1 MRIEEIEIGSQ
12 VTLEVCQGSHK
23 IEFKT
28 EVVRTIDGCVL
39 TDTVTHNNHVL
50 KFDTQQVKVNLISV
64 DEDAGKLYIWEN
76 CVVRNI
82 INGGHKYH
90 MIASPLDVKA
100 TNRREFFRV
109 YAGLPGKARLGNKQ
123 EVYDVV
129 VKDISQK
136 GFAIIYHQSIE
147 YDKNPLVVLLVN
159 EEALSI
165 NIMGRIVRSEEI
177 DDKHFLYGCR
187 FEEDNPMIRKFVSDR
202 QREELKR
209 TRGAN
214 NVKRSQK
221 PEKK

>member
-12 VTLEVCQGSHK
+12 VTLEVCRGSHK

-28 EVVRTIDGCVL
+28 EVVRTIDGCAL
-39 TDTVTHNNHVL
+39 TETVTHNEHVI
-50 KFDTQQVKVNLISV
+50 KFDTQHVKVNLVAV
-64 DEDAGKLYIWEN
+64 DAAAGKLYIWEN
-76 CVVRNI
+76 CVIRNI
-82 INGGHKYH
+82 VNGGHKYH

-100 TNRREFFRV
+100 TNRREYYRV
-109 YAGLPGKARLGNKQ
+109 YAGLPGKARLGNRQ

-136 GFAIIYHQSIE
+136 GFAVIYHKNIE
-147 YDKNPLVVLLVN
+147 YDKNPLIILLVN

-165 NIMGRIVRSEEI
+165 NVMGRIVRSEEI

-187 FEEDNPMIRKFVSDR
+187 FEEDNPKIRKFVNDK

-209 TRGAN
+209 TRGTD
-214 NVKRSQK
+214 NVKRPPN